1 MGQHL
6 LGVTVFEGSTFPGL
20 YILQV
25 CSPGGGGGVIQ
36 FVLFGNLGNK
46 ISTLA
51 KFSFFPILFTI
62 FENIVA

>member
-1 MGQHL
+1 MNPPL
-6 LGVTVFEGSTFPGL
+6 DRGSAHVQG
-20 YILQV
+20 YIFFKFAA
-25 CSPGGGGGVIQ
+25 PGGGIIQ